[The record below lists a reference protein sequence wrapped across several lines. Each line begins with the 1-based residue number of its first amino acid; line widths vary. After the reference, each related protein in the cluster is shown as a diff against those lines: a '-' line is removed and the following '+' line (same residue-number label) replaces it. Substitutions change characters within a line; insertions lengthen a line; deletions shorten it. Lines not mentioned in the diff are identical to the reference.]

1 MKRIKDISI
10 MFAAAIIVCIG
21 VTLVAV
27 YLSQTPSFISILLG
41 MIGFIILSPAIEF
54 YKDLIN
60 NKQQ

>member
-1 MKRIKDISI
+1 MKRIKDIMI

-27 YLSQTPSFISILLG
+27 YLSQAPSFISILLG
-41 MIGFIILSPAIEF
+41 ITGFIILSPAIEF

-60 NKQQ
+60 NKS

>member
-10 MFAAAIIVCIG
+10 MFASATIVCVG
-21 VTLVAV
+21 VTLIAV

-41 MIGFIILSPAIEF
+41 MTGFIILSPAIEF

-60 NKQQ
+60 NKS

>member
-10 MFAAAIIVCIG
+10 MFASATIVCVG
-21 VTLVAV
+21 VTLIAM

-41 MIGFIILSPAIEF
+41 MTGFIILSPAIEF

-60 NKQQ
+60 NKS

>member
-27 YLSQTPSFISILLG
+27 YLSQTPSFLSILLG
-41 MIGFIILSPAIEF
+41 MTGFIILSPAIEF

-60 NKQQ
+60 NKQR

>member
-41 MIGFIILSPAIEF
+41 MMGFIILSPAIEF

-60 NKQQ
+60 NKL

>member
-10 MFAAAIIVCIG
+10 MFASAIIVCIG

-41 MIGFIILSPAIEF
+41 MTGFIILSPAIEF

-60 NKQQ
+60 NKS

>member
-10 MFAAAIIVCIG
+10 MFASATIVCVG
-21 VTLVAV
+21 VTLIAV

-41 MIGFIILSPAIEF
+41 MTGFIILSPAIEF

>member
-10 MFAAAIIVCIG
+10 MFAAATIVCVG
-21 VTLVAV
+21 VTLIAV

-41 MIGFIILSPAIEF
+41 MTGFIILSPSIEF

-60 NKQQ
+60 NKS

>member
-41 MIGFIILSPAIEF
+41 MTGFIILSPAIEY

-60 NKQQ
+60 NNL

>member
-1 MKRIKDISI
+1 MKRIKDIII
-10 MFAAAIIVCIG
+10 MFAAATIVCVG

-27 YLSQTPSFISILLG
+27 YLSRTPSFISILLG
-41 MIGFIILSPAIEF
+41 ITGFIILSPAIEF

>member
-1 MKRIKDISI
+1 MKRIKDIMI

-41 MIGFIILSPAIEF
+41 MTGFIILSPAIEF

>member
-1 MKRIKDISI
+1 
-10 MFAAAIIVCIG
+10 MFASATIVCVG
-21 VTLVAV
+21 VTLIAV

-41 MIGFIILSPAIEF
+41 MTGFIILSPAIEF

>member
-1 MKRIKDISI
+1 MKRIKDIMI

-27 YLSQTPSFISILLG
+27 YLSQAPSFISILLG
-41 MIGFIILSPAIEF
+41 ITGFIILSPAIEF

>member
-1 MKRIKDISI
+1 

-27 YLSQTPSFISILLG
+27 YLSQTPSFISLLIG

-60 NKQQ
+60 NKQR

>member
-1 MKRIKDISI
+1 

-27 YLSQTPSFISILLG
+27 YLSQAPSFISILLG
-41 MIGFIILSPAIEF
+41 ITGFIILSPAIEF